1 MWYNIV
7 GVEIAEHMSKSN
19 EEGLSTLKNSF
30 DILEWIYKNNG
41 GRPTEIS
48 DLLNVSSSTAHRYLK
63 TMVDDGY
70 LVKEDGVYHL
80 ALKFLA
86 FGEQARTRKDV
97 YTSAEKYT
105 KMLATESGCRS
116 TFIVEEGL
124 QGIYLYTSP
133 GSHSV
138 WTQSTIGKRIPL
150 HATAGGKALLAHF
163 PEKKVNQ
170 VIENGLEAKTEQT
183 ITSKEQLNDA
193 IEQIRDRGYAFNK
206 EEQIEGVNA
215 VGAPVKD
222 DTGEVVGAF
231 SVSGP
236 SNRLSGERLT
246 DELPQILLGVTN
258 EYELRV
264 SLS

>member
-1 MWYNIV
+1 MTKKTK
-7 GVEIAEHMSKSN
+7 ES
-19 EEGLSTLKNSF
+19 LTTLENSF
-30 DILEWIYKNNG
+30 VVLEWIHKNSG
-41 GRPTEIS
+41 GKPGDISEIL
-48 DLLNVSSSTAHRYLK
+48 DVSSSTAHRYLK
-63 TMVDDGY
+63 TMVDEGY
-70 LVKEDGVYHL
+70 LVKEEGTYYL

-86 FGEQARTRKDV
+86 FGEQARTRREV

-105 KMLATESGCRS
+105 QMLADESGCRS

-133 GSHSV
+133 GSYSV

-163 PEKKVNQ
+163 PEKKVNR
-170 VIENGLEAKTEQT
+170 VIQNGLEKKTEYT
-183 ITSKEQLNDA
+183 ITSGKQLNET
-193 IEQIRDRGYAFNK
+193 IENIKDRGYAFNK

-236 SNRLSGERLT
+236 SNRLRGERLT
-246 DELPQILLGVTN
+246 DELPRILLGVTN

>member
-1 MWYNIV
+1 MTKANQ
-7 GVEIAEHMSKSN
+7 ES
-19 EEGLSTLKNSF
+19 LTTLENSF
-30 DILEWIYKNNG
+30 AILEWIHKNNG
-41 GRPTEIS
+41 GTPAEVS
-48 DLLNVSSSTAHRYLK
+48 DLLGVSSSTAHRYLK

-86 FGEQARTRKDV
+86 FGEQARTRKEV

-105 KMLATESGCRS
+105 EMLADESGCRS

-163 PEKKVNQ
+163 PEGKVNQ
-170 VIENGLEAKTEQT
+170 VIENGLEKKTEST
-183 ITSKEQLNDA
+183 ITSEKGLTEA
-193 IEQIRDRGYAFNK
+193 IEDIRDRGYAFNR

-236 SNRLSGERLT
+236 SNRLSGDRLT
-246 DELPQILLGVTN
+246 DEIPRILLGVTN